1 MRQAPNGGT
10 TALVRIQ
17 VSLETMSS
25 LNSYWRI
32 PQSCDLPYLSG
43 HKVRICIPD
52 LGVITP
58 ELRYWR
64 WTAEGAAA
72 LAEFNREP
80 QEGGSRPQEGSPW
93 VVAFVLSKLRICL
106 QRTMNTEGLSYK

>member
-1 MRQAPNGGT
+1 M
-10 TALVRIQ
+10 
-17 VSLETMSS
+17 
-25 LNSYWRI
+25 
-32 PQSCDLPYLSG
+32 
-43 HKVRICIPD
+43 RICIPD
-52 LGVITP
+52 SGVITP

-106 QRTMNTEGLSYK
+106 QRTMNTEGHSYKQSEFSRMDGNRTEGTGSCLTVTPLGLCPSSTEP